1 VGLRRPRGKTIAL
14 ALFVPPLLLV
24 AVTNAVVL
32 LGSGDSTRDVARAS
46 HAQVALVLGAQV
58 RPDGSMSG
66 MLADRVHVAA
76 ELYKAGKVDR
86 VLVSGDHGR
95 VGYDEPNT
103 MKRALIAQGVPAG
116 DVFTDH
122 AGFDTWSSVV
132 RARRVFQVRSAVI
145 VTQGFHMPRALWLA
159 HHAGLHA
166 DGVVADLHDYGRQG
180 QKSQVREVLG
190 RVKAVGSVVLG
201 TQPRFLGPAIPI
213 TGDARASDG

>member
-1 VGLRRPRGKTIAL
+1 L
-14 ALFVPPLLLV
+14 AVIVSPVLLV
-24 AVTNAVVL
+24 VVANAVVL
-32 LGSGDSTRDVARAS
+32 LGAGNSTADVSRAP

-76 ELYKAGKVDR
+76 ELYRAGKVDR
-86 VLVSGDHGR
+86 VLVSGDHGT

-132 RARRVFQVRSAVI
+132 RARKVFEVDSARI
-145 VTQGFHMPRALWLA
+145 VTQGLHNPRALWLA
-159 HHAGLHA
+159 PHAGLRA
-166 DGVVADLHDYGRQG
+166 DGVTADLHDYHRQG
-180 QKSQVREVLG
+180 QKSQVREVLS

>member
-1 VGLRRPRGKTIAL
+1 VKFRRPRKRTIAL
-14 ALFVPPLLLV
+14 ALAVPPLLLV
-24 AVTNAVVL
+24 AVSNAVVL
-32 LGSGDSTRDVARAS
+32 LGAGDSTADVSNAR

-76 ELYKAGKVDR
+76 ELYRAGKVDR

-103 MKRALIAQGVPAG
+103 MKRALIAQGVPPG

-132 RARRVFQVRSAVI
+132 RAKKVFQVDSALI
-145 VTQGFHMPRALWLA
+145 VTQGFHMRRALWLA
-159 HHAGLHA
+159 HHAGLRA
-166 DGVVADLHDYGRQG
+166 DGVVSDLHPYGRQG
-180 QKSQVREVLG
+180 QKSQVREVLS
-190 RVKAVGSVVLG
+190 RVKAVSSVVLG